1 MARSG
6 GPGAPAASSGGTMMS
21 LTEYLDGPDALAR
34 RAASSL
40 AIARSEVASRADG
53 PRIVDGPGRD
63 DRRTQSSRR
72 ASLTSGWRSRAAGA
86 GETVADLTKSST
98 TTDKSTWRSW
108 KPVRALS
115 HLRMR
120 RAGCLFS
127 IEVVATRGLPAS
139 MEGHRLAVI
148 VRKAETKAGAV
159 QTMPSRVRRDGAADF
174 DETLF
179 VRCNLYFTGGKGTG
193 KPLRLEPRR
202 FVVSVVAVE
211 ARGGVTL
218 GTHAVDVSALVLDSL
233 QKMMSS
239 SSDGGRR
246 VRRFDTAF
254 ALSEKAAGGE
264 LVIRLGFQLME
275 DAGLSLYTQAEDV
288 APPVGGRARAHDR
301 NSFSISR
308 SSTPKLS
315 LSPVHQKLAQD
326 AAISPSTRAYK
337 HLVNKL
343 RIDEHG
349 GDAAVLASSPAPA
362 LPHHQTKQPG
372 GDEDNEKVPATTE
385 AGLSLL
391 PEYEVVEKGV
401 EPVEKGVEAVKEV
414 VHYQPHR
421 DVLRELD
428 SIAEQI
434 EAIEALMTSKSSPK
448 AATAADQQQQQQL
461 LEADEQMVTVEFLRK
476 LEAAADDDVIRNK
489 LKQAVTPRSNQPQSP
504 RAPQAPPVVPDLGP
518 TLGPAVQ
525 TRDGGFLVSMNPFDV
540 PLASRDGPPKLAM
553 QVSRLFVLPG
563 AMAATGFD
571 VLHNMAAAGGAD
583 EVREKLASFGRMDN
597 LTGKAPEQVGFE
609 GIAEAVIGGRRS
621 TEGASSSAARSV
633 QLVRRLASAVCA
645 GRGERVATGIWTT
658 GADPETLEEVLAFS
672 MQKLE
677 AMAVD
682 ALAIQAEMADEDAPF
697 EVGAAAGE
705 ACVFDSL
712 VPYDEWSES
721 SSQGSSD
728 SNNNG
733 RVTLVAAVQLRDPS
747 RRYEAVGA
755 PMVAVVQSARLL
767 GAGGHGGGGR
777 FKVRSLHVGGVQVRC
792 QPPSGG
798 GAGGSSTWGAE
809 RQKLTAMQ
817 WMLAHGYDRAAA
829 GRRAATPTAAQA
841 RARRQRPDVI
851 WSLSSRV
858 LAGMWLK
865 TVRNPDVRIGASKC
879 HVCDPSS
886 SPNVAAA

>member
-1 MARSG
+1 
-6 GPGAPAASSGGTMMS
+6 
-21 LTEYLDGPDALAR
+21 
-34 RAASSL
+34 
-40 AIARSEVASRADG
+40 
-53 PRIVDGPGRD
+53 
-63 DRRTQSSRR
+63 
-72 ASLTSGWRSRAAGA
+72 
-86 GETVADLTKSST
+86 
-98 TTDKSTWRSW
+98 
-108 KPVRALS
+108 
-115 HLRMR
+115 
-120 RAGCLFS
+120 
-127 IEVVATRGLPAS
+127 
-139 MEGHRLAVI
+139 MEGHRLAVT
-148 VRKAETKAGAV
+148 VRKAETKDGAV

-179 VRCNLYFTGGKGTG
+179 VRCNLHFTGGKGTG
-193 KPLRLEPRR
+193 KPLRIEPRR

-211 ARGGVTL
+211 ARGGVSL

-254 ALSEKAAGGE
+254 ALSGKAAGAE
-264 LVIRLGFQLME
+264 LLIKLGFQLME
-275 DAGLSLYTQAEDV
+275 DAGLSLNTQAED
-288 APPVGGRARAHDR
+288 
-301 NSFSISR
+301 
-308 SSTPKLS
+308 
-315 LSPVHQKLAQD
+315 QKLAQD

-343 RIDEHG
+343 RIDENG
-349 GDAAVLASSPAPA
+349 GDAAVLGSSPAPA
-362 LPHHQTKQPG
+362 LPHHQTKQPIS

-385 AGLSLL
+385 AGLSLLL

-448 AATAADQQQQQQL
+448 AAIAAGDQQQQL

-476 LEAAADDDVIRNK
+476 LEAAADDDVRKK
-489 LKQAVTPRSNQPQSP
+489 LKQAVTPRSSQPESP
-504 RAPQAPPVVPDLGP
+504 RTPQAPPVVPDLGP

-540 PLASRDGPPKLAM
+540 PLSSRDGPPKLAM
-553 QVSRLFVLPG
+553 QVSRPFVLPG

-633 QLVRRLASAVCA
+633 QLVRRLASAVCK
-645 GRGERVATGIWTT
+645 GRGDRVATGIWTT

-721 SSQGSSD
+721 SSQGASD
-728 SNNNG
+728 SNNSG

-792 QPPSGG
+792 HQPSAGG

-829 GRRAATPTAAQA
+829 GRKAATPTAAQV